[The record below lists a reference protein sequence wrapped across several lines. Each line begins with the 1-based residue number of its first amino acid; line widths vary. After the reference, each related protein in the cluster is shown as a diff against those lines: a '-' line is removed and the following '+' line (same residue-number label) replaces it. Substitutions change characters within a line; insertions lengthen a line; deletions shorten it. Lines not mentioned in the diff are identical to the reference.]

1 MNINNEKTMHFA
13 TYVDEISVSAMRI
26 AFTFG
31 SATIKFSSK
40 QIVRFTDLLEFETV
54 RGGKHSVSIGK
65 LTEEQH

>member
-13 TYVDEISVSAMRI
+13 
-26 AFTFG
+26 
-31 SATIKFSSK
+31 
-40 QIVRFTDLLEFETV
+40 FETV